1 MAKLFTSLNI
11 FRCLNGTFPWRNC
24 SVNDLIKN
32 LFKDI
37 VKEQFLYRIVSLW
50 RLVYR
55 KFLSLPWQ
63 RSFILEVNSF
73 APNLFGFLNSRIKW
87 YFCPMTLFH
96 YLWHLVYGEIFCLC
110 LDWDHLAENS
120 QLAKIFL
127 LPHLIWFKEGFFL
140 ILSVLFCPRHMLLY
154 SIAKNVVHGFP
165 QMCCCTFIHSRQI

>member
-1 MAKLFTSLNI
+1 MPQLVFFLSGICPKMNFSIGNRLQLKHTFVLSLRAQLFTSLNI
-11 FRCLNGTFPWRNC
+11 LRCLNGTFPWRNC

-50 RLVYR
+50 HLVYR

-87 YFCPMTLFH
+87 YFCPMTKGPAAYFSK
-96 YLWHLVYGEIFCLC
+96 YFQV
-110 LDWDHLAENS
+110 
-120 QLAKIFL
+120 
-127 LPHLIWFKEGFFL
+127 P
-140 ILSVLFCPRHMLLY
+140 
-154 SIAKNVVHGFP
+154 
-165 QMCCCTFIHSRQI
+165 